1 MVRINC
7 KVISENRTSTGP
19 MFTMKTF
26 SQDDLILW
34 VKRNCIGNYK
44 IEITEKE
51 VKAFF
56 DDRVEIYTLEICEK

>member
-1 MVRINC
+1 
-7 KVISENRTSTGP
+7 
-19 MFTMKTF
+19 MKTF

-34 VKRNCIGNYK
+34 VKRNCAGNYK
-44 IEITEKE
+44 IEVTEKE